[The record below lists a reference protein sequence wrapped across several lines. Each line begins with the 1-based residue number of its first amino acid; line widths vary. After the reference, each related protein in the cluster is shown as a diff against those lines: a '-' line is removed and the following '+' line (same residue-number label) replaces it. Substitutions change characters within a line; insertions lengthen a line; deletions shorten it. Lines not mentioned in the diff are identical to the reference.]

1 MTLINSTFK
10 SPQSIPPIW
19 LMRQAGRYLP
29 EYLEL
34 RTKAKTFV
42 DFCLSPTLATEASLQ
57 PIKRFDFDAAILFS
71 DILMIPFGL
80 GQNVTFEQNEGPKL
94 GDLKGLSLNNLE
106 EKLKPIFETVMQVRS
121 KLHPSKSLIGFAGG
135 VWTVLCY
142 MIASHTKDWY
152 SVVQWG
158 HERQK
163 DFEDLLAL
171 VVEATIFYLE
181 KQIEHGAD
189 IIQIFDSWS
198 SIVPQQYQSDWVI
211 NPTIKIVSTLKSKH
225 PHVKVIG
232 FPKGFKDLNNYSLL
246 TGIDGLSVDQNQTL
260 DFETNILLQGNL
272 SPETLL
278 EGGDRL
284 IFETEKILDTMKDR
298 KFIFN
303 LGHGILPQTP
313 IRNVEKL
320 IKIIRG

>member
-1 MTLINSTFK
+1 MTLFRSAFE
-10 SPQSIPPIW
+10 SPQVIPPLW

-42 DFCLSPTLATEASLQ
+42 DFCLCPHLAIEASLQ
-57 PIKRFDFDAAILFS
+57 PINRFDFDAAILFS

-80 GQNVTFEQNEGPKL
+80 GQKLTFEQNEGPKL
-94 GDLKGLSLNNLE
+94 GSLENLSLDHLE
-106 EKLKPIFETVMQVRS
+106 EKLTPIFETVSGVRS
-121 KLHPSKSLIGFAGG
+121 KLSPSKSLIGFAGG

-142 MIASHTKDWY
+142 MIASHTKDWN
-152 SVVQWG
+152 SVVKWAK
-158 HERQK
+158 ENK
-163 DFEDLLAL
+163 KTFDDLLNL
-171 VVEATIFYLE
+171 VLEATIFYLE

-198 SIVPQQYQSDWVI
+198 SVVPEEHQNDWIISPTRKIVESLKAKYPD
-211 NPTIKIVSTLKSKH
+211 IKI
-225 PHVKVIG
+225 IG
-232 FPKGFKDLNNYSLL
+232 FPKGFKNLHSYTF
-246 TGIDGLSVDQNQTL
+246 TGIDGLGVDHHQSL
-260 DFETNILLQGNL
+260 DFQSDILLQGNL
-272 SPETLL
+272 SPETLI
-278 EGGDRL
+278 EGGERL
-284 IFETEKILDTMKDR
+284 IRETLGILEIMKNR

-313 IRNVEKL
+313 IHHVEQL